1 MEIAIAA
8 FMHIAEDPERVERFA
23 ALSGLDPAGMR
34 DAARLPGFL
43 PAVLD
48 YFAGHEP
55 DLLAFA
61 AASGRPIPFAI
72 APRRPGDV
80 ARLYADPSRAEAALG
95 WRAELG
101 LADMCRSTWAWQ
113 SRNPQGYRDPGA
125 AAG

>member
-8 FMHIAEDPERVERFA
+8 FAHIAEDPERVERFA

-34 DAARLPGFL
+34 EAARLPGFF

-61 AASGRPIPFAI
+61 AASGIDP
-72 APRRPGDV
+72 
-80 ARLYADPSRAEAALG
+80 ARI
-95 WRAELG
+95 
-101 LADMCRSTWAWQ
+101 
-113 SRNPQGYRDPGA
+113 A
-125 AAG
+125 AARQILNPEFESPG